1 MSCCVSLSRVAIV
14 MQSLYNHEQRSSPLL
29 FTPFGACLQ
38 GIDKNIKEIS
48 CFLSVYAE
56 CSLFHYSNIFIK
68 HISRTIV
75 EKLGCFAMYS
85 LTRARML
92 NINFLISSI
101 L

>member
-1 MSCCVSLSRVAIV
+1 MLCSLSRVAIV
-14 MQSLYNHEQRSSPLL
+14 MQSLYNNEQRSSPLL
-29 FTPFGACLQ
+29 FTPFGSCLQ
-38 GIDKNIKEIS
+38 GINKNIKEIS
-48 CFLSVYAE
+48 YFLSLYAVPFF
-56 CSLFHYSNIFIK
+56 FHYSNIFTK

-75 EKLGCFAMYS
+75 EKLGCFAVYS